1 MSGGETVVVS
11 VPFHFILRYFVASR
25 ERLKPAKSAL
35 LKRGKTYKTI
45 TVRWTY
51 VHVMRVWTASPTGLM
66 RLRTELY
73 VGVQEDLDR
82 IDERRIELVMRMW
95 TALIVGRTDLVMRM
109 HCFCCWYLVD
119 LMLVSRRA
127 RQERPSTNVKQDLD
141 ILKCTT

>member
-1 MSGGETVVVS
+1 
-11 VPFHFILRYFVASR
+11 
-25 ERLKPAKSAL
+25 
-35 LKRGKTYKTI
+35 
-45 TVRWTY
+45 
-51 VHVMRVWTASPTGLM
+51 MRVWTASPTGLM

-127 RQERPSTNVKQDLD
+127 RQERPSTNVNK
-141 ILKCTT
+141 I